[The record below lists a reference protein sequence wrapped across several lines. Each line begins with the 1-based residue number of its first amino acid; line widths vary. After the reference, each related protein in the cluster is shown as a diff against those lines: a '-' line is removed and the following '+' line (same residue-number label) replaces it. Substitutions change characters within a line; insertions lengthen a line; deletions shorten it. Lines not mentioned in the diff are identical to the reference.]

1 MYRKEVNERSPMRV
15 FEKSTH
21 GGLGRGNVG
30 LVAARPGVGKTALL
44 VQIALD
50 DLLRDRKVLHI
61 SHEHAV
67 DHVRSY
73 YDEIFHDL
81 SVASHLEQEA
91 AVRVD
96 VERNRL
102 LFSHLGHVKEGPLS
116 ARGGHTPVT
125 KILETVAFA
134 RDIAHFEPD
143 VIVID
148 GFDFD
153 HATPESVKA
162 LRELAEKTKAEL
174 WFSAQTEGREVEVK
188 LPGGKTA
195 KVAAP
200 LDRYFDLVNVM
211 VMLEPQR
218 DVVRLRL
225 LKDHENPDVSDLHLR
240 LDSHTMRVI
249 DEDLPAQSE
258 RPKDARRFKLVAGGN
273 KGAEAE
279 FGRCAEKWG
288 LHETHYTF
296 KGHKLLDRERGV
308 LELDEDELK
317 KGDFSL
323 KYVSKR
329 LNRILSDIPQVR
341 SILQTIWHQIN
352 AANQVFVV
360 GAIQD
365 DGTVKG
371 GTGWGAELARLWRKP
386 LYVFDQN
393 KKAWFRW
400 TGTAWEMSSMPT
412 ITAETFAGVGTQ
424 SLNDDGKQA
433 IFDLFLRS
441 FGQPS

>member
-15 FEKSTH
+15 FEKSMH

-102 LFSHLGHVKEGPLS
+102 IFSHLGHVKNEPPS
-116 ARGGHTPVT
+116 IRGGHTPVT

-134 RDIAHFEPD
+134 RDVAHFEPD

-153 HATPESVKA
+153 HATPDSVKA
-162 LRELAEKTKAEL
+162 LRELAQKANAEL
-174 WFSAQTEGREVEVK
+174 WFSAQTEGREVDVA
-188 LPGGKTA
+188 LPSGKTM

-211 VMLEPQR
+211 VMLFSER
-218 DVVRLRL
+218 DLVRLRL

-240 LDSHTMRVI
+240 LDSHTMRII
-249 DEDLPAQSE
+249 DEDVPAQSE
-258 RPKDARRFKLVAGGN
+258 RPKDARRYKVIAGGN
-273 KGAEAE
+273 KGAECAAAAIE
-279 FGRCAEKWG
+279 MISLMISLMISIMGSLPGRSG
-288 LHETHYTF
+288 S
-296 KGHKLLDRERGV
+296 G
-308 LELDEDELK
+308 
-317 KGDFSL
+317 
-323 KYVSKR
+323 
-329 LNRILSDIPQVR
+329 P
-341 SILQTIWHQIN
+341 
-352 AANQVFVV
+352 
-360 GAIQD
+360 
-365 DGTVKG
+365 
-371 GTGWGAELARLWRKP
+371 TG
-386 LYVFDQN
+386 
-393 KKAWFRW
+393 
-400 TGTAWEMSSMPT
+400 S
-412 ITAETFAGVGTQ
+412 
-424 SLNDDGKQA
+424 
-433 IFDLFLRS
+433 
-441 FGQPS
+441 

>member
-15 FEKSTH
+15 FEKSMH

-102 LFSHLGHVKEGPLS
+102 IFSHLGHVKNEPPS
-116 ARGGHTPVT
+116 IRGGHTPVT

-134 RDIAHFEPD
+134 RDVAHFEPD

-153 HATPESVKA
+153 HATPDSVKA
-162 LRELAEKTKAEL
+162 LRELAQKANAEL
-174 WFSAQTEGREVEVK
+174 WFSAQTEGREVDVA
-188 LPGGKTA
+188 LPSGKTM

-211 VMLEPQR
+211 VMLFSER
-218 DVVRLRL
+218 DLVRLRL

-240 LDSHTMRVI
+240 LDSHTMRII
-249 DEDLPAQSE
+249 DEDVPAQSE
-258 RPKDARRFKLVAGGN
+258 RPKDARRYKVIAGGN

-279 FGRCAEKWG
+279 FGRCAEQWG
-288 LHETHYTF
+288 MPELHYTF
-296 KGHKLLDRERGV
+296 KGHKLLDRDRGV

-341 SILQTIWHQIN
+341 NILQTIWHQIN

-365 DGTVKG
+365 DGTVRG

-386 LYVFDQN
+386 LFVFDQT
-393 KKAWFRW
+393 KKSWFRW
-400 TGTAWEMSSMPT
+400 TGTAWEIAAPPV
-412 ITAETFAGVGTQ
+412 ITTELFAGVGTQ
-424 SLNDDGKQA
+424 NLNEDGKQA
-433 IFDLFLRS
+433 ILELFVRS